1 MWWRRTSAVAW
12 PAAAGLRAARL
23 AGFAPRPG
31 ALAVVLLVAVLAG
44 CGFQPLYGTAA
55 NGSVAADLEQVKI
68 ELISNRLGQQLHNAL
83 RDRMNRDGQPA
94 RPLYRL
100 KIGVS
105 ESTRR
110 LAIRKDD
117 TTARANLLVSA
128 IFQLVDAETGAP
140 LMKGDARATSSYN
153 VLDSDFGTL
162 SAERD
167 AQTRAVRV
175 LADEITVRVSGFFLD
190 RRSAGG

>member
-1 MWWRRTSAVAW
+1 MAW
-12 PAAAGLRAARL
+12 PAAAGLRAAARL
-23 AGFAPRPG
+23 RAARS
-31 ALAVVLLVAVLAG
+31 AVVLLVAVLAG
-44 CGFQPLYGTAA
+44 CGFQPLYGTTAD
-55 NGSVAADLEQVKI
+55 GSVAADLERVRI
-68 ELISNRLGQQLHNAL
+68 ALISDRLGQELHNAL
-83 RDRMNRDGQPA
+83 RDRMNRGGQPA

-100 KIGVS
+100 EIGVS

-110 LAIRKDD
+110 LAIRKDE

-128 IFQLVDAETGAP
+128 IFRLVDAETGAP
-140 LMKGDARATSSYN
+140 LMTGMARATSSYN